1 MLINLGSQSPNGHKM
16 LDGITESP
24 VIPPRDYNLDLLCE
38 RHDGGCD
45 ERLAVVHLQS
55 NEGDHRVSGTNKA
68 DSGSNMSCG
77 NSENC
82 GSGMAVLPIS
92 AARDDLQRHSRDK
105 WMRCGARP
113 KTRPVKRTPRE
124 PSLVESLTSGLLDAV
139 HIPVDSPEIGINED
153 FIVRHSIDKSLFGSQ
168 HHSSIENELSSDSLL
183 PGASYMESMMNKIEV
198 DRMKPGTVDDEVA
211 SKPDEHN
218 RLSLPL
224 LMRQEDRGYAVGGS
238 TFEESLDGTTGPGC
252 TLNSDHLPSTSMGN
266 MAHVAARNFD
276 LLCPYSA
283 GRFNGAM
290 TDGVLSEAESTSAYL
305 YASSTCNLLNPVGD
319 HVAVRS
325 EPYRADSANSRDSMS
340 DRNAVTDCSGMNSA
354 LLALAQRVQ
363 EVCVASGERRIEGE
377 QQRDAR
383 VRAWNS
389 NTRFQG
395 QAEDFI
401 IESLDSTLNSARA
414 RVRREAVIRA
424 LTEEMRR

>member
-1 MLINLGSQSPNGHKM
+1 
-16 LDGITESP
+16 
-24 VIPPRDYNLDLLCE
+24 
-38 RHDGGCD
+38 
-45 ERLAVVHLQS
+45 
-55 NEGDHRVSGTNKA
+55 
-68 DSGSNMSCG
+68 
-77 NSENC
+77 
-82 GSGMAVLPIS
+82 MA
-92 AARDDLQRHSRDK
+92 
-105 WMRCGARP
+105 
-113 KTRPVKRTPRE
+113 
-124 PSLVESLTSGLLDAV
+124 
-139 HIPVDSPEIGINED
+139 
-153 FIVRHSIDKSLFGSQ
+153 
-168 HHSSIENELSSDSLL
+168 
-183 PGASYMESMMNKIEV
+183 
-198 DRMKPGTVDDEVA
+198 
-211 SKPDEHN
+211 
-218 RLSLPL
+218 
-224 LMRQEDRGYAVGGS
+224 GS
-238 TFEESLDGTTGPGC
+238 TFEESLDGTTGPDC

-266 MAHVAARNFD
+266 MAHEAADNFD

-283 GRFNGAM
+283 GRLNGAM
-290 TDGVLSEAESTSAYL
+290 TDGVLSEAESTSACP

-325 EPYRADSANSRDSMS
+325 EPYRAESANSRDSMS

-354 LLALAQRVQ
+354 LLALAQRVR

-377 QQRDAR
+377 QQREAG